1 MLLHGS
7 VSDGIFCWFMGFGQA
22 GTQFWDESLDRELR
36 QDRLTGATLDMSF
49 SLELDNFWSRA
60 L

>member
-36 QDRLTGATLDMSF
+36 EDRLTGATLDMSF
-49 SLELDNFWSRA
+49 SLELVNF
-60 L
+60 